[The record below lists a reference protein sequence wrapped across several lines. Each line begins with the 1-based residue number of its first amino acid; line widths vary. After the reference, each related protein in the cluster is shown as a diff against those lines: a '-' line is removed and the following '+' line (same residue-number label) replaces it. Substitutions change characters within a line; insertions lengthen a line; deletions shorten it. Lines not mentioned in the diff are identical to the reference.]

1 MQLNFNLINNL
12 TKTNST
18 FSFVNCTTNLKN
30 GTNNNQ
36 KIVNCTTLLNCFV
49 DHSMCQ
55 VMQSLGSG
63 TLMGTINQAAQVI
76 QAAQSLGTIGQ
87 GTLSLANLV
96 QQLGNGGGTSGSTNT
111 KGGQG
116 SSGLSQLM
124 TLLEDPPKTVHGTT
138 SGSDSMA
145 TSPGQSISS
154 ALSGSSNFSPILAVL
169 DYLSS
174 NSNEKS
180 AISSILPAR
189 RKKPMDL
196 EELASEAVAAV
207 SGGNGNG
214 GMNGVNNIGSSMNP
228 MNRVPP
234 TPCPSLEE
242 YIAPVFARNYQGN
255 D

>member
-1 MQLNFNLINNL
+1 
-12 TKTNST
+12 
-18 FSFVNCTTNLKN
+18 
-30 GTNNNQ
+30 
-36 KIVNCTTLLNCFV
+36 
-49 DHSMCQ
+49 MCQ

-63 TLMGTINQAAQVI
+63 SLLGTINQAAQVI

-96 QQLGNGGGTSGSTNT
+96 QQLSQGSNSAGGTNSQKT
-111 KGGQG
+111 Q
-116 SSGLSQLM
+116 SGLSQLM

-138 SGSDSMA
+138 A
-145 TSPGQSISS
+145 PASS
-154 ALSGSSNFSPILAVL
+154 ASSDGSSSIASGSSNFSPILAVL
-169 DYLSS
+169 DYLAS

-180 AISSILPAR
+180 AISTLLPAR

-207 SGGNGNG
+207 GGASGSTVGVSSSIMGNGAHG
-214 GMNGVNNIGSSMNP
+214 

-242 YIAPVFARNYQGN
+242 YIAPVFARNYQGKHPFCGFL
-255 D
+255 DFSDFFVDF

>member
-1 MQLNFNLINNL
+1 
-12 TKTNST
+12 
-18 FSFVNCTTNLKN
+18 
-30 GTNNNQ
+30 
-36 KIVNCTTLLNCFV
+36 
-49 DHSMCQ
+49 MCQ

-63 TLMGTINQAAQVI
+63 SLLGTINQAAQVI

-96 QQLGNGGGTSGSTNT
+96 QQLSQGSNSGGGTNSQ
-111 KGGQG
+111 KAQ
-116 SSGLSQLM
+116 SGLSQLM

-138 SGSDSMA
+138 SSASSDAS
-145 TSPGQSISS
+145 SSI
-154 ALSGSSNFSPILAVL
+154 ASGSSNFSPILAVL
-169 DYLSS
+169 DYLAS

-180 AISSILPAR
+180 AISSLLPAR

-207 SGGNGNG
+207 GGASGSAVGGVSTSIMGNGAHG
-214 GMNGVNNIGSSMNP
+214 

-242 YIAPVFARNYQGN
+242 YIAPVFARNYQGKHLLCEFL
-255 D
+255 DFSDFLWIFRRFRFF

>member
-1 MQLNFNLINNL
+1 
-12 TKTNST
+12 
-18 FSFVNCTTNLKN
+18 
-30 GTNNNQ
+30 
-36 KIVNCTTLLNCFV
+36 
-49 DHSMCQ
+49 MCQ

-96 QQLGNGGGTSGSTNT
+96 QQLGNSGTGSN
-111 KGGQG
+111 KNQG
-116 SSGLSQLM
+116 SGLAQLM
-124 TLLEDPPKTVHGTT
+124 TLLEDPPKTVHGTST
-138 SGSDSMA
+138 GSDPVAASGL
-145 TSPGQSISS
+145 SN

-207 SGGNGNG
+207 SGGGSG
-214 GMNGVNNIGSSMNP
+214 GSMNGVNNIGSSMNP

-242 YIAPVFARNYQGN
+242 YIAPVFARNYQGMYAVTPTRFSN
-255 D
+255 CHP

>member
-1 MQLNFNLINNL
+1 
-12 TKTNST
+12 
-18 FSFVNCTTNLKN
+18 
-30 GTNNNQ
+30 
-36 KIVNCTTLLNCFV
+36 
-49 DHSMCQ
+49 MCQ

-63 TLMGTINQAAQVI
+63 SLLGTINQAAQVI

-96 QQLGNGGGTSGSTNT
+96 QQLS
-111 KGGQG
+111 QG
-116 SSGLSQLM
+116 SNSAGGSNSQKSQSGLSQLM

-138 SGSDSMA
+138 APASSPSSDGSS
-145 TSPGQSISS
+145 SI
-154 ALSGSSNFSPILAVL
+154 ASGSSNFSPILAVL
-169 DYLSS
+169 DYLAS

-180 AISSILPAR
+180 AISSLLPAR

-207 SGGNGNG
+207 GGASGSTVAGASTSIMGNGAHG
-214 GMNGVNNIGSSMNP
+214 

-242 YIAPVFARNYQGN
+242 YIAPVFARNYQGKYLLSAF
-255 D
+255 